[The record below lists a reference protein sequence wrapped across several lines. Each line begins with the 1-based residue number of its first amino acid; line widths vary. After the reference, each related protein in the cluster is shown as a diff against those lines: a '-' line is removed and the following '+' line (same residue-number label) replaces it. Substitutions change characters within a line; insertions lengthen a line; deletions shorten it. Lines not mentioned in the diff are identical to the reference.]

1 MPRQVGDGEIEVV
14 LGDGDQPGAG
24 LGGQGLD
31 RVRRAIEEGLP
42 GLLEHRVVDGLLGGE
57 VRVQRGLLHAYPGGD
72 VAQRQPG
79 DAGLVRGVPGRVENL
94 PPDCLMTFGSPIT
107 IRFYYHRLIMS
118 LRRRRVK
125 GSAMCDGALPPGIPA
140 ADL

>member
-1 MPRQVGDGEIEVV
+1 MPSMWAANWRTSQAGQSVGIAHWAGLSDRNTSAQRWYSVAARRVGLRAGLEVRDDVDVHQLVPRQVGDGEIEVV

-57 VRVQRGLLHAYPGGD
+57 VRVQRGLL
-72 VAQRQPG
+72 
-79 DAGLVRGVPGRVENL
+79 
-94 PPDCLMTFGSPIT
+94 
-107 IRFYYHRLIMS
+107 
-118 LRRRRVK
+118 
-125 GSAMCDGALPPGIPA
+125 
-140 ADL
+140 